1 MNYSKL
7 TLAHVIARL
16 ALFISFSIHAA
27 EPLNLRHVSFANLQ
41 NKHSLSLPQYPVPL
55 LSSQDFSYLEQ
66 HYDAQQTD
74 HIRMHQDEMI
84 WICTS

>member
-41 NKHSLSLPQYPVPL
+41 NKHWQIQPIIATPNL
-55 LSSQDFSYLEQ
+55 L
-66 HYDAQQTD
+66 
-74 HIRMHQDEMI
+74 
-84 WICTS
+84 